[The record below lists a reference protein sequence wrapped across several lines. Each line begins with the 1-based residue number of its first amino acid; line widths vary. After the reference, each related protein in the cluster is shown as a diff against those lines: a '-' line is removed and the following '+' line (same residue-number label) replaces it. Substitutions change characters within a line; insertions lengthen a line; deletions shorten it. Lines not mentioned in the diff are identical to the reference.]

1 MILTY
6 KVKHNMDF
14 GDELR
19 KAKRVANYAVKTKS
33 RSSADVADIGLK
45 SMISNQILK
54 KYSGNKKIKRV
65 KRVNLIVPSQGI
77 QCNQISKEIYIP
89 CLDLRFNYQFPND
102 FVKIN
107 QIEINK
113 EYCFVSVTKVELEQ
127 LNTDGFIGVDLNT
140 TEHVVVIADPSTGK
154 VKKLGKKCY
163 HTHKKYSN
171 TRKRLQHQGKF
182 AKLACVKNRESRIV
196 LDTNR
201 KISRAIVDEA
211 KRVNKAIV
219 LEDLT
224 GIRRNKKQKRSFK
237 YALHSWS
244 FYQLREFIS
253 YKAKLL
259 GVPVVFIPPHYTS
272 QMCSRC
278 GQVGNRQGKTF
289 KCPHCGHV
297 DHADVNAAFNIS
309 KLWHRSIA
317 FQTEM
322 DATGTLIS
330 PKSKCA

>member
-6 KVKHNMDF
+6 KVKHNTDF
-14 GDELR
+14 SDELR
-19 KAKRVANYAVKTKS
+19 KAKRVAQHALKTKS
-33 RSSADVADIGLK
+33 RTSADVTDIGLK
-45 SMISNQILK
+45 SMIANQILK

-77 QCNQISKEIYIP
+77 KCNQVAREIYIP
-89 CLDLRFNYQFPND
+89 SLNLRFNYQFPND

-113 EYCFVSVTKVELEQ
+113 EYCFVSVTKLELGQ

-140 TEHVVVIADPSTGK
+140 TSHVAVVANPSTGT

-163 HTHKKYSN
+163 HIHKKYSCI
-171 TRKRLQHQGKF
+171 RKHLQRNGKF
-182 AKLACVKNRESRIV
+182 VKLARVKNRESRIV
-196 LDTNR
+196 RDTNH
-201 KISRAIVDEA
+201 KVSRAIVDYA
-211 KRVNKAIV
+211 KRVNKAIS

-224 GIRRNKKQKRSFK
+224 GIRRNKKQRKSFK

-244 FYQLREFIS
+244 FYQLRQFIV

-259 GVPVVFIPPHYTS
+259 GVPVVFIPPQYTS
-272 QMCSRC
+272 KNCSRC

-289 KCPHCGHV
+289 KCPLCGHV
-297 DHADVNAAFNIS
+297 DHADANAAFNIAAKPWLIAS
-309 KLWHRSIA
+309 K
-317 FQTEM
+317 TEIG
-322 DATGTLIS
+322 ATGTLMS
-330 PKSKCA
+330 PKRRCA